1 MRDILQD
8 SVREA
13 VTMLRTLVLVVVA
26 LTAGSAA
33 GDIRDVDGRALTL
46 LRPAERANVLFFVMT
61 DCPISNAYAP
71 EIQRTCR
78 EYRARGV
85 DCALIYEDA
94 GIAVEQ
100 VRAHL
105 REYAYED
112 IPAAIDARRDVAS
125 AAGASITPTAVLVDS
140 AGRIRY
146 RGRIDNLYAAL
157 GRTRRQVTKHYLRSA
172 VDAVL
177 ADRPVPIPETPAIG
191 CHIVPATVLERLQ
204 SPHHAHH

>member
-1 MRDILQD
+1 M
-8 SVREA
+8 
-13 VTMLRTLVLVVVA
+13 RTLVLAFVA
-26 LTAGSAA
+26 MAA
-33 GDIRDVDGRALTL
+33 APAAADIRDIDGHALTL
-46 LRPAERANVLFFVMT
+46 LRPAGRANVLFFVMT

-94 GIAVEQ
+94 GIAVDA

-112 IPAAIDARRDVAS
+112 IPAAIDPSRDVAS
-125 AAGASITPTAVLVDS
+125 AAGASITPTAVLVDN

-157 GRTRRQVTKHYLRSA
+157 GRTRRQVTERWLRSA
-172 VDAVL
+172 LDAVL
-177 ADRPVPIPETPAIG
+177 AERSVRISETPAIG

-204 SPHHAHH
+204 APGHAHH

>member
-1 MRDILQD
+1 M
-8 SVREA
+8 
-13 VTMLRTLVLVVVA
+13 RTLVLVVVA
-26 LTAGSAA
+26 VAA
-33 GDIRDVDGRALTL
+33 AAAVDDVRDIDGHTLTL
-46 LRPAERANVLFFVMT
+46 LRPAGRANVLFFVMT

-71 EIQRTCR
+71 EIQRMCR

-94 GIAVEQ
+94 GIAENE

-112 IPAAIDARRDVAS
+112 IAAAIDASRDVAS

-157 GRTRRQVTKHYLRSA
+157 GRRRRQVTERYLRSA
-172 VDAVL
+172 LDATL
-177 ADRPVPIPETPAIG
+177 AGRPVPVPETPAIG
-191 CHIVPATVLERLQ
+191 CHIVPAHVREQWQ
-204 SPHHAHH
+204 SPNHAHD